1 MDRQNQDETYQF
13 RARSSNVPFSQNDVK
28 FMDDFVDRNNSSEG
42 DHHVLSTALAWSQNV
57 SGVNADT
64 SYDRNSDLT
73 SRQNYFSHVH
83 RSGQMA
89 SGSGSDYSSGFQ
101 LNQGREDGY
110 DFEFVLPREDKYDCP
125 ICLLVLREPYQTEC
139 GHRFCQN
146 CIKRWLRETESEPRC
161 PVDNAPLGEGQIFPD
176 NFAKREILA
185 LLVQCPNHKD
195 GCDTQVVLKQ
205 LKKHL
210 NTCEFAFLPC
220 PNRCSHMPL
229 RKDLTNHLEEM
240 CPLRLLKCPTCHIEL
255 QAEYLQ
261 KHVDSCPLASVKCQF
276 CGNEGL
282 IREQLQRHLNNDCPK
297 AVIDCEFKELGCKE
311 TVERQSMA
319 KHMQHCQQDHMQQMC
334 TTIVSLVRLL
344 QFKPS
349 TSCDSSRQ
357 SSTQTGQ
364 GEEGEQQSSSLNAL
378 SGLLQASMVF
388 GPQLG
393 QQLPQLPHRL
403 RQQLSSDNT
412 LSHGSSESSSSRSG
426 EAMGR
431 RDDERIASSRTQV
444 MSTISMTS
452 NHNPG
457 VDLEG
462 APIVPLHQDFE
473 FQSLKCQN
481 ATQDESLA
489 RHEQSLVEIQQK
501 NDTLERT
508 NRDLRSK
515 VKNLESTIADIEGRT
530 CNGTYLWKIKNYS
543 KFRREAEHGDTT
555 AIHSPPF
562 YSNFYG
568 YKLCIRV
575 NLNGVDS
582 ARGTHLSVFIH
593 FMQGEYD
600 DILEWPFSGRIVLT
614 VLDQNPV
621 CEQRHHVIETLV
633 SKPHLAAFQKP
644 VTPRNHKGFGY
655 MEFLPLNILDNSTYI
670 RSDTLLIKAFIVN
683 SST

>member
-1 MDRQNQDETYQF
+1 MDSYHKDEFSQF
-13 RARSSNVPFSQNDVK
+13 TARSSSFPFAQNDVK
-28 FMDDFVDRNNSSEG
+28 FMDAFVQRNNTHERQQHDS
-42 DHHVLSTALAWSQNV
+42 STAISWPQSV
-57 SGVNADT
+57 SSVNTDT
-64 SYDRNSDLT
+64 SYDQNSDPAG
-73 SRQNYFSHVH
+73 RQNHFSHVH

-89 SGSGSDYSSGFQ
+89 SGSGSDCSSGFQ
-101 LNQGREDGY
+101 FNQRREEGY
-110 DFEFVLPREDKYDCP
+110 DYDFVLPREDKYDCP
-125 ICLLVLREPYQTEC
+125 ICLLVLRDPYQTEC

-146 CIKRWLRETESEPRC
+146 CIKRWLRETEAEPRC

-185 LLVQCPNHKD
+185 LLVKCPNHKE

-205 LKKHL
+205 LQKHL
-210 NTCEFAFLPC
+210 EICEFACVPC
-220 PNRCSHMPL
+220 PNRCSHILL
-229 RKDLTNHLEEM
+229 RKDLNNHLEDV
-240 CPLRLLKCPTCHIEL
+240 CHLRTVKCPTCHTEL

-261 KHVDSCPLASVKCQF
+261 NHVDICPLANVECQF
-276 CGNEGL
+276 CGNDGL
-282 IREQLQRHLNNDCPK
+282 IREQLQRHLSNDCPK
-297 AVIDCEFKELGCKE
+297 AVIDCDFRELGCKE
-311 TVERQSMA
+311 TVERQAMA

-344 QFKPS
+344 QLKPNLND
-349 TSCDSSRQ
+349 TSG
-357 SSTQTGQ
+357 QTSNQGGQ
-364 GEEGEQQSSSLNAL
+364 GEEGENSLNVL
-378 SGLLQASMVF
+378 SGLLQTSMAL

-393 QQLPQLPHRL
+393 PQPPQRPHRL
-403 RQQLSSDNT
+403 RQQFSTDNMLSHASSD
-412 LSHGSSESSSSRSG
+412 SSTSRSG
-426 EAMGR
+426 EAIGR
-431 RDDERIASSRTQV
+431 RDDDRAISARTQA
-444 MSTISMTS
+444 MSTVSMTS
-452 NHNPG
+452 NHIPG

-462 APIVPLHQDFE
+462 APRLPFHQDFE

-515 VKNLESTIADIEGRT
+515 VKALESTLADIEGRT

-562 YSNFYG
+562 YSSFYG

-614 VLDQNPV
+614 VLDQNPI

-655 MEFLPLNILDNSTYI
+655 MEFLPLGILDNSNYI
-670 RSDTLLIKAFIVN
+670 KNDTLLIRAFIVN